1 MITDE
6 ESIKRGL
13 KDIKEGRT
21 FNEVQIRAI
30 SELLKIKDKEYSQK
44 IKELENRLDTTRK
57 TIQDR
62 IKFEDEQEK
71 YINRVKSQLQDT
83 KKTNADLLAR
93 NVELNE
99 KLQEQRKKIED
110 KIKHFD
116 FIGSGGDNYAKH
128 VVKRLKSLLENEL
141 CDMSL
146 ISEETGKEYPCS
158 FKRNHKGLHSFE
170 DSRNL
175 LESEKTEG
183 LISNDKL
190 VSARESPSRELCDSE
205 NSKGEKTL
213 SIEAKPLKDSSKKVE

>member
-71 YINRVKSQLQDT
+71 YIQKLKSQLNSQT
-83 KKTNADLLAR
+83 GKIK
-93 NVELNE
+93 EL
-99 KLQEQRKKIED
+99 
-110 KIKHFD
+110 IKHFD